1 MAEMSQSDKQ
11 RTRLRLVLVAIGLA
25 LSSFVIGNVVVL
37 TVATALEAVGFQVY
51 GRPAVILF
59 LSVVLLQGVTF
70 GGVALAYLK
79 LRDLGW
85 GFIRA
90 RVPTL
95 RDLAVTVGG
104 FLFLIVILVV
114 ASGVLSSLGIES
126 AQNQIVTIGNQNPIV
141 FLLLV
146 PLSFLLVGPG
156 EELLFRGLI
165 QGTLAESFHPV
176 RAIVL
181 ASALFASVHLFSLTG
196 QGKLV
201 YIGIVFA
208 LALVL
213 GSTYV
218 YTDNLVVP
226 ALIHGAYNA
235 VQFGGAYLA
244 ATGGL

>member
-1 MAEMSQSDKQ
+1 MTSLGHS
-11 RTRLRLVLVAIGLA
+11 RVPSTRLRSVLVVTGLA
-25 LSSFVIGNVVVL
+25 LISFVIGNVVVL
-37 TVATALEAVGFQVY
+37 TVATALEAVGFRVY

-79 LRDLGW
+79 HRELGW
-85 GFIRA
+85 RFIRVE
-90 RVPTL
+90 VPSL

-104 FLFLIVILVV
+104 FLLLVLLLVV

-126 AQNQIVTIGNQNPIV
+126 AQNQIVTIGNRNPVV

-156 EELLFRGLI
+156 EELLFRGII
-165 QGTLAESFHPV
+165 QGTLEESFHAV
-176 RAIVL
+176 WAIIL

-201 YIGIVFA
+201 YIGVVFA

-244 ATGGL
+244 ATSGV

>member
-1 MAEMSQSDKQ
+1 MSQLEIH
-11 RTRLRLVLVAIGLA
+11 RTRLRSVLVAIGLA
-25 LSSFVIGNVVVL
+25 LSSFVIGNIVVL
-37 TVATALEAVGFQVY
+37 AVATALEAVGFQVY

-70 GGVALAYLK
+70 GGVALTYLK
-79 LRDLGW
+79 LRDLSW
-85 GFIRA
+85 DFIRA
-90 RVPTL
+90 KVPSL
-95 RDLAVTVGG
+95 RDLGVALGG
-104 FLFLIVILVV
+104 FGLLIAILVA
-114 ASGVLSSLGIES
+114 ASRVLSYLGIQS
-126 AQNQIVTIGNQNPIV
+126 AQNQIVEIGNQNPTV

-165 QGTLAESFHPV
+165 QGTLTESFPTV

-181 ASALFASVHLFSLTG
+181 ASALFAIVHLFSLSG

-213 GSTYV
+213 GAAYE

-235 VQFGGAYLA
+235 VQFGGAYLV
-244 ATGGL
+244 ATGAL